1 MPYKSSVCAILFLLP
16 LVFTAHDEFIFN
28 GFNGDAGWAIDGS
41 AAVLTNGVRSLV
53 ATNSESYNHAHA
65 RTAAA
70 RAHAHANSFRLPYVT
85 GPIFHL
91 RSLRGQGN
99 QFKLLC
105 RTYRILSSGGKGTCY
120 CSWANVAI
128 NLSSPFAIGRM

>member
-1 MPYKSSVCAILFLLP
+1 MPYKSSVCAIHFLLP

-41 AAVLTNGVRSLV
+41 AAVLTNGVLSLV

-70 RAHAHANSFRLPYVT
+70 RAHAHANAFRLPYVT
-85 GPIFHL
+85 VQTPLPYVPDPLQWRKRHL
-91 RSLRGQGN
+91 
-99 QFKLLC
+99 LLFM
-105 RTYRILSSGGKGTCY
+105 
-120 CSWANVAI
+120 ANVAI
-128 NLSSPFAIGRM
+128 NLSSPFAI

>member
-41 AAVLTNGVRSLV
+41 AAVLTNGVLSLV

-65 RTAAA
+65 RLLLLE
-70 RAHAHANSFRLPYVT
+70 HMHMQMHFV
-85 GPIFHL
+85 
-91 RSLRGQGN
+91 SLMS

-128 NLSSPFAIGRM
+128 NLSSPFAI